1 MKYEVGDRVR
11 IVSETTEEMNW
22 AGKTDAYLGRV
33 MTIKNIISGLIFGGR
48 YIMAEDKGKW
58 FWGDEMMVGLASEV
72 PFDFG
77 AWKDKHV
84 CMHCR
89 TEEEAEDFCREMDKA
104 GLTWGRGAS
113 YLEQSCFNLYKD
125 LTCYYFNEGTHE
137 SIGCA
142 KNKGHTILEWSDYR
156 STEPKEEQEKTMGTK
171 IDDKPL
177 SLQEATSIYKRLCES
192 QRKKESCRECPVSS
206 FKNHTN
212 KVCRDFIINNSD
224 TAEPILKKWLAEHP
238 VKTNEQKCNEM
249 FLEVFGMQ
257 YATALML
264 PDWWQQEYIEPY
276 KEKE

>member
-1 MKYEVGDRVR
+1 MKYKVGDRVR
-11 IVSETTEEMNW
+11 IVSGPPKGLN
-22 AGKTDAYLGRV
+22 KYLGKV
-33 MTIKNIISGLIFGGR
+33 MTIKNVLTR
-48 YIMAEDKGKW
+48 NYKMVEDKGGW
-58 FWGDEMMVGLASEV
+58 FWDDSVIAGLASEV

-171 IDDKPL
+171 IDDKSL
-177 SLQEATSIYKRLCES
+177 SLQEATSIYKRLCEH

-206 FKNHTN
+206 FKNHT
-212 KVCRDFIINNSD
+212 KKLCRDFLIENTD
-224 TAEPILKKWLAEHP
+224 KAEPILKQWAAEHP
-238 VKTNEQKCNEM
+238 VKTNMDK
-249 FLEVFGMQ
+249 LIEVFGEIQ
-257 YATALML
+257 KYDDKCKNHCSTI
-264 PDWWQQEYIEPY
+264 PCQSCNWWQREYVEPFEG
-276 KEKE
+276 KE